1 MYSITLIPGDSM
13 WIGPNG
19 IHDCDEKGIVKKCK
33 CLKTIEIEN
42 KEDYIRVSQLLSE
55 EREHKKLLYTESSSN
70 IWLLQT
76 QSEIPYLKGS
86 FIEPSPFDDFY
97 QMKINRTICSNICGV
112 LTETID
118 FNNIPNI
125 PKKTIRTQTKIIK
138 ENKVHSY
145 SNEIL
150 TEEIQWNE
158 EKQKHILKKI
168 ITYEILTS
176 NIYNSLDLYDE
187 DDNFIETRLIPEV
200 ITKEIIEP
208 VYDNNNNIIYDI
220 DYNNLI
226 PKYKSKYISYM
237 GLEITKQEYLL
248 NINNSYHILYVPC
261 MFISCSNII

>member
-13 WIGPNG
+13 WTGPYG
-19 IHDCDEKGIVKKCK
+19 LHECDENGIVKKCK
-33 CLKTIEIEN
+33 CFKTIQIEN
-42 KEDYIRVSQLLSE
+42 KEDYILVSQLISE
-55 EREHKKLLYTESSSN
+55 ERELKRLLYTETASN

-76 QSEIPYLKGS
+76 QSEIPYVKGS
-86 FIEPSPFDDFY
+86 FIVPFPINGYY
-97 QMKINRTICSNICGV
+97 QMKQNRTFCSNLCGV

-125 PKKTIRTQTKIIK
+125 PQKTMRTQTKIIK

-168 ITYEILTS
+168 TTYEILTS
-176 NIYNSLDLYDE
+176 NVYNSLDLYDE

-208 VYDNNNNIIYDI
+208 VYDNNNNIIYDV
-220 DYNNLI
+220 DYNTLI
-226 PKYKSKYISYM
+226 PKYDSKYVSQT
-237 GLEITKQEYLL
+237 GLEISKENYLL
-248 NINNSYHILYVPC
+248 NTTINYHALYVPC
-261 MFISCSNII
+261 MFINYSNIN